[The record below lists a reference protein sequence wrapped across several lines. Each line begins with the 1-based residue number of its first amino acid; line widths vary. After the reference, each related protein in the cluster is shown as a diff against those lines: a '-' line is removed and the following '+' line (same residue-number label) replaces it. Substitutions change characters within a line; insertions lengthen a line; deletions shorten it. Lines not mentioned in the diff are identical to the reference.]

1 MSAQL
6 KAAIKQARQLLAERA
21 VEQSSP
27 VDLTVCYYKETD
39 GPSVDI
45 HGAPVLPPPVLPNRI
60 RFTVRLA
67 VAHQNNS
74 WNNSRGKR
82 I

>member
-6 KAAIKQARQLLAERA
+6 KAAIKQARQLLADRA
-21 VEQSSP
+21 VEQVNP
-27 VDLTVCYYKETD
+27 VDLNIVYYKETN
-39 GPSVDI
+39 GPDVDI
-45 HGAPVLPPPVLPNRI
+45 NGAPVLPPPVLPNRI